1 MAIAPVDLLQ
11 ALQAAVLQDLAS
23 VARRKAAEAQLKT
36 WETHSGFYSLLQDAF
51 LDVSLQ
57 SDIRWIAIIYFKNGI
72 DKYWRKSAPN
82 AIAKDEKIQIRSKIT
97 QTFGITNAQLAAQN
111 ALAIARI
118 SKFDFPVE
126 WPSLFSDMLGLANE
140 AHDGHDL
147 IRLKQ
152 VLLVLN
158 QIVKTLSGARFGKTR
173 VALQQATPAVVK
185 FVGQWYF
192 IFTQEWMTSSSNGAL
207 QNRSSELSEQL
218 ELRASIGYLSLK
230 ICRRL
235 VSEGYEFANRHQEAS
250 ELFQVSTMHLNAF
263 IEKYV
268 SDPSEILE
276 KFIRTLGKFYQDLS
290 ERQPTAFILMPGSFD
305 LIRSYLTVLQSQGAA
320 FHQQNFEA
328 QEFWEKVLVRG
339 LILLR
344 RCIKMIFGDGTVTI
358 KYRTP
363 EDREETKSAVRRLK
377 EELCTDSFV
386 VNVHDILLWSYLR
399 LRPSDLEKWANEP
412 EEFVYDEVQNS
423 WEYQLRPCS
432 EKVYIDLLLNFKDLL
447 KPRVLDA
454 FEAASSQNDTSD
466 DAILAKD
473 AAYCAFSIG
482 CNALFEDVDFDNI
495 FLRVFVPQV
504 ANASADVPS
513 MHRIIL
519 RRISLIISNWISV
532 KCGTDVRKDV
542 YDVLARQLDPSL
554 PFNDTVVQLTAA
566 MALKSAVDEWD
577 FKLDMFLPYLELF
590 LTRLIEMMTKVD
602 VIETKLSLL
611 QVISVIVEV
620 VETRI
625 IVFADKIV
633 ALLPSLWEQA
643 GDEHILK
650 GAILQTLTNL
660 IQATGKESY
669 QFHQLYVP
677 LIAGIVDPKS
687 ELHVYLN
694 EDALLLWQTTIANA
708 PSATPELLSLLPIL
722 IESLDQAT
730 DTLRMELVILEGYVL
745 LAPTFVAQ
753 QYAKVIFGIMASFI
767 GNLKIEACHTVTHII
782 ELFIQSLPLNAYIN
796 DLVETGL
803 MARLTD
809 SIFDTHESAINVTRY
824 LTIYARLSL
833 ADPTVVVRFCDI
845 YGTERRVLPNGGNCL
860 GPLLDVWLEK
870 VENMGHPRVR
880 KLTAMGLGAIMDGP
894 AGQQESV
901 LRRREAITKVRGEI
915 FAELE
920 GEEVDLNIDT
930 SVKNLMSGGCG
941 YSV

>member
-11 ALQAAVLQDLAS
+11 VLQAAVSQDPAS
-23 VARRKAAEAQLKT
+23 VSTRKAAEAQLKN

-51 LDVSLQ
+51 LDSSLPTE
-57 SDIRWIAIIYFKNGI
+57 IRWIGIIYFKNGI

-97 QTFGITNAQLAAQN
+97 QTFWITNEQLASQN

-126 WPSLFSDMLGLANE
+126 WPSLFSDMIGLAND
-140 AHDGHDL
+140 AHYGNDL
-147 IRLKQ
+147 VRLKQ
-152 VLLVLN
+152 ILVVLN

-173 VALQQATPAVVK
+173 AALQQAAPDMVRV
-185 FVGQWYF
+185 VGQWYVQ
-192 IFTQEWMTSSSNGAL
+192 FTQEWMTSSFNDDS
-207 QNRSSELSEQL
+207 QNSTSAISEQL
-218 ELRASIGYLSLK
+218 ELRANIGYLSLK

-235 VSEGYEFANRHQEAS
+235 VSEGYEFANRHIEAR
-250 ELFQVSTMHLNAF
+250 ELFQVSTLHLNAF
-263 IEKYV
+263 VEKYL
-268 SDPSEILE
+268 SSPSETLE
-276 KFIRTLGKFYQDLS
+276 KYIRTCGKFYQDLS
-290 ERQPTAFILMPGSFD
+290 ERQPTAFILLPGSFD
-305 LIRSYLTVLQSQGAA
+305 LVRSYLTMLQSQAAA
-320 FHQQNFEA
+320 FHQPNFES

-339 LILLR
+339 LTLLR
-344 RCIKMIFGDGTVTI
+344 KCIKMIFGDGTVTI

-363 EDREETKSAVRRLK
+363 EDREETKSAVRSLK

-386 VNVHDILLWSYLR
+386 VSVHDILLWSYLR
-399 LRPSDLEKWANEP
+399 LRPTDLEKWSNEP

-432 EKVYIDLLLNFKDLL
+432 EKVYVDLLLNFKDLL
-447 KPRVLDA
+447 KPRVLEA
-454 FEAASSQNDTSD
+454 FEAASAHNDASD

-482 CNALFEDVDFDNI
+482 CNALFEDVDFDKV
-495 FLRVFVPQV
+495 LLSVFAPQV
-504 ANASADVPS
+504 ANASSSMPS

-532 KCGTDVRKDV
+532 KCGADVRQDV
-542 YDVLARQLDPSL
+542 YEVLARQLDPTL
-554 PFNDTVVQLTAA
+554 PLNDKVVQLTAA
-566 MALKSAVDEWD
+566 LALKSAVDEWD
-577 FKLDMFLPYLELF
+577 FKLDSFLPYLELF
-590 LTRLIEMMTKVD
+590 LTRLIELITKVD

-620 VETRI
+620 VESRI
-625 IVFADKIV
+625 IAFADKIV

-660 IQATGKESY
+660 IHATGKESY
-669 QFHQLYVP
+669 KFHQLYVP

-708 PSATPELLSLLPIL
+708 QDTTPALLSLLPIL
-722 IESLDQAT
+722 IESLDQST

-745 LAPTFVAQ
+745 LAPAIVAE
-753 QYAKVIFGIMASFI
+753 QYVKVIFGIMASFI

-796 DLVETGL
+796 DLVDSGL
-803 MARLTD
+803 LGRLTD
-809 SIFDTHESAINVTRY
+809 SIFDAHESAINVTRY
-824 LTIYARLSL
+824 LTIYARLAL
-833 ADPTVVVRFCDI
+833 ADPTVVARFCDV
-845 YGTERRVLPNGGNCL
+845 YGTERRLQSNGGESL
-860 GPLLDVWLEK
+860 GALLDVWLEK
-870 VENMGHPRVR
+870 VDNMGHPRMR

-894 AGQQESV
+894 TGQQESV
-901 LRRREAITKVRGEI
+901 LRRREAITKVKSEI
-915 FAELE
+915 FAELD
-920 GEEVDLNIDT
+920 GEEIDLNVET
-930 SVKNLMSGGCG
+930 SVKNLMSM
-941 YSV
+941 